1 MLSTSSPT
9 NTPDSA
15 PFSDRRNRFV
25 DDNLDFIKFVPKS
38 NDPVPPP
45 ASHSF
50 ASLLRHRRRQLG
62 LSLAA
67 LADLAGCTKGY
78 LSAIETGTRP
88 APPSPAIIAALES
101 ALTLKPGDLALL
113 AHWHATPGAVKE
125 AVAQMNHKFA
135 AQQGAARALAAALRS
150 SSLDDLHKRGDL
162 RRLIDRID
170 PSAPPTSSPSS
181 PSTAPASSASAQTL
195 HPIPHPHSTAPS
207 PLSRLLPIEVP
218 LINSVAAGYPTEFTD
233 LGYPARVADAYVR
246 TPDIHDPDAFA
257 ARVVGDSMAPLY
269 QEGDIVVFSPAKPI
283 DPASGTDCF
292 VRLEPDHESTFK
304 RVYFETDSR
313 GTQLVRLQPLN
324 PNFPPRT
331 LPRDQIAGCYPA
343 VSVTRTL

>member
-1 MLSTSSPT
+1 MLSTSSPA
-9 NTPDSA
+9 NTPFPPDSSSESTSA
-15 PFSDRRNRFV
+15 TAESSPSSRP
-25 DDNLDFIKFVPKS
+25 LSTSTPS
-38 NDPVPPP
+38 AP

-88 APPSPAIIAALES
+88 APPSPVIIAALES

-162 RRLIDRID
+162 RRLIERID
-170 PSAPPTSSPSS
+170 PSAPPSASPSSS
-181 PSTAPASSASAQTL
+181 PSTAPTSSTSDVTL
-195 HPIPHPHSTAPS
+195 HPASHPHATAPS

-257 ARVVGDSMAPLY
+257 ARVVGNSMAPLY